1 MSRTLWRSKEKKHTF
16 LFSFCFW
23 TLLHEVVIPGA
34 IEPSCDDRQESLRI
48 QPRKGRQ
55 QGHKP
60 EESWVL
66 DETWPLH
73 WPNPKLPGMPPGF
86 LGLGNNKLSLLF
98 SDWFG
103 NYLFLEAKRSH
114 VWQVGLL
121 LCTPQSLLF
130 CEQRLIYEAPELN
143 RYHLNLA
150 PLRCGLNPH
159 LQVGMLRPRKQTCR
173 QRLSWDVLWSCAHSR
188 APRNMHPPTA
198 SRTPG
203 RRLIAVS
210 FCNLMHL
217 AGLQALNIHIS
228 SSSSLHILISGVTS
242 LD

>member
-1 MSRTLWRSKEKKHTF
+1 MEKKICWRLLGKVSRTLWRSKEKKHTF

-66 DETWPLH
+66 DEMWPLH

-86 LGLGNNKLSLLF
+86 LDLGNNKLSLLF

-103 NYLFLEAKRSH
+103 NYVSWSQKIPCVTGGATSVHSTIPSILWAK
-114 VWQVGLL
+114 
-121 LCTPQSLLF
+121 T
-130 CEQRLIYEAPELN
+130 
-143 RYHLNLA
+143 NLW
-150 PLRCGLNPH
+150 G
-159 LQVGMLRPRKQTCR
+159 T
-173 QRLSWDVLWSCAHSR
+173 R
-188 APRNMHPPTA
+188 AE
-198 SRTPG
+198 S
-203 RRLIAVS
+203 
-210 FCNLMHL
+210 
-217 AGLQALNIHIS
+217 IS
-228 SSSSLHILISGVTS
+228 SEPGTPEVWVTIPIYR
-242 LD
+242 